1 MTLEEAKMQLS
12 RRDQLDSERELSPLK
27 VPEEALV
34 IDTSEKTVDEVIG
47 EILAIM
53 GGRRGC

>member
-1 MTLEEAKMQLS
+1 MTLEEVKMQLS